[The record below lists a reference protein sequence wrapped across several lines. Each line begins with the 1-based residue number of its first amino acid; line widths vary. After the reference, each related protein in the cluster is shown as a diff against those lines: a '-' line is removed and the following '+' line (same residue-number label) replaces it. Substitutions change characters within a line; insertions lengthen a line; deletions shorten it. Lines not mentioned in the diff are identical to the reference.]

1 MDPASVEVS
10 ELAEGLGAALGRLY
24 TFLRRAILPKEM
36 SLAQAHAL
44 GTLRELG
51 PQRVTDL
58 AELGGVRQPT
68 CTGLVNTMENEGWVR
83 RRPGGL
89 DRRAVMV
96 ELTKEGEDVLRTI
109 TDARAALLEGY
120 LSNLSESDQKA
131 LAAALPGLKRL
142 TELGAEPDLESRTK
156 WPDVAARVASKR

>member
-1 MDPASVEVS
+1 MDSASVEVS

-68 CTGLVNTMENEGWVR
+68 CTGLVNAMENEGWVR
-83 RRPGGL
+83 RRAGGL
-89 DRRAVMV
+89 DRRSVMV
-96 ELTKEGEDVLRTI
+96 ELTKEGEDVLRSI
-109 TDARAALLEGY
+109 TDARTELLEGY
-120 LSNLSESDQKA
+120 LSNLSTSEQQA
-131 LAAALPGLKRL
+131 LAAALPVLKRL
-142 TELGAEPDLESRTK
+142 TELGTESESDSRTK
-156 WPDVAARVASKR
+156 WPDVSARIASKR